1 MTTAV
6 SPLFLINCA
15 PRWATRRQPDRATRG
30 EEVARIAEILGTPL
44 MPWQRLVADVALEV
58 DSTTGRFAY
67 SEVRLTVPRQSGK
80 TTLLLAV
87 MIHRALLMGD
97 PQTIVYAAQ
106 SGVAARQK
114 FIDDYMRVIQRSAL
128 GSAMRPRLTSGH
140 EAMFWDTGSRMT
152 IAANTEKSGHGQ
164 VVDLA
169 VIDEAFAQPDAR
181 LEQAFRPAM
190 NTRPQPQLW
199 IVSTAGTPESSQYL
213 RGKIDDGRQRAED
226 GATDTVAFFE
236 WSAPDGIAPDE
247 ESAWWECMPALG
259 HTTPIEAVRA
269 ALASGMESDEF
280 RRAYLNQWCAKD
292 ADDLA
297 LPLSAWAALAD
308 PASQIEGAVAFG
320 VDVTPDRS
328 FGAIA
333 AFGARDDG
341 FGHIELIDYR
351 PDAAWIVERLA
362 DLRNQWGPCAVV
374 IDPQSAAGALLPD
387 LEAAGIPVQ
396 LMTARSVAQS
406 AGSLYDSVL
415 GATVRHL
422 NQPQLTAAVAGARRR
437 QLGDSWAFGRRSSSV
452 DICPLVA
459 ASFARWGFVSAEA
472 RHVDVTA
479 NIW

>member
-1 MTTAV
+1 
-6 SPLFLINCA
+6 
-15 PRWATRRQPDRATRG
+15 
-30 EEVARIAEILGTPL
+30 
-44 MPWQRLVADVALEV
+44 MPWQREVADVALEIDP
-58 DSTTGRFAY
+58 DSGRFAY
-67 SEVRLTVPRQSGK
+67 REVRLTVPRQQGK

-87 MIHRALLMGD
+87 MIHRALLMGEA
-97 PQTIVYAAQ
+97 QTIVYAAQ

-114 FIDDYMRVIQRSAL
+114 FLDDYLRVVERSAI
-128 GSAMRPRLTSGH
+128 GPAMKPRLTNGH
-140 EAMFWDTGSRMT
+140 EAMFWDNGSRMT
-152 IAANTEKSGHGQ
+152 IASNTQKSGHGM
-164 VVDLA
+164 VIDLA

-236 WSAPDGIAPDE
+236 WSAPDGIAPDD
-247 ESAWWECMPALG
+247 ESAWWACMPALG
-259 HTTPIEAVRA
+259 HTTPIDAVRA
-269 ALASGMESDEF
+269 ALASGMDSDEF

-297 LPLSAWAALAD
+297 LPLSSWSSLSD
-308 PASQIEGAVAFG
+308 PGSQIDTAVAFG
-320 VDVTPDRS
+320 IDITPDRS

-333 AFGARDDG
+333 AYGHRDDG
-341 FGHIELIDYR
+341 FGHLELIDYR
-351 PDAAWIVERLA
+351 PDAGWIVERIS
-362 DLRNQWGPCAVV
+362 DLVRQWSPIAVV

-387 LEAAGIPVQ
+387 LEAAGVPVQ

-406 AGSLYDSVL
+406 AGSLYDSL
-415 GATVRHL
+415 MAEGFRHL
-422 NQPQLTAAVAGARRR
+422 DQPQLTAAVAGARRR

-472 RHVDVTA
+472 KHVDVTA
-479 NIW
+479 NVW